1 MKTDGKNKLV
11 YKADGRGN
19 TIPDFSRVGYY
30 HGEKTIPH
38 IETVIKVSPG
48 VDDQANIQ
56 QAINLV
62 STKTMN
68 SAGFRGAVE
77 LLPGTYRI
85 PGILKIDS
93 SGVVLRGSGSST
105 VLIATGT
112 VQRSL
117 VLVGGKGNPIEIKGT
132 RKKVTNV
139 FMPTGSFTIELN
151 DTKNLSVGDEVI
163 LQMQANDQWIRALH
177 MDSIVE
183 RPGTQ
188 QWKAAGYRF
197 QFQRK
202 IMAIDGVTITMDNP

>member
-1 MKTDGKNKLV
+1 MKNGSLAFVCILICQGLMAQDKWTSSLVKIDGGNRLT
-11 YKADGRGN
+11 YKADERGN

-30 HGEKTIPH
+30 HGEKTIPY
-38 IETVIKVSPG
+38 IKTVIKVSPG
-48 VDDQANIQ
+48 VDDQTNIQ
-56 QAINLV
+56 QAINLI
-62 STKTMN
+62 STKTIN
-68 SAGFRGAVE
+68 SEGFRGAVE

-85 PGILKIDS
+85 PGTLKIDS

-151 DTKNLSVGDEVI
+151 DTKTFLLAMKSFCKCKPMING
-163 LQMQANDQWIRALH
+163 
-177 MDSIVE
+177 
-183 RPGTQ
+183 
-188 QWKAAGYRF
+188 
-197 QFQRK
+197 
-202 IMAIDGVTITMDNP
+202 

>member
-1 MKTDGKNKLV
+1 MKNGSLVFVCILICHVLMAQDQWSSSLVKTDGKNKLV

-117 VLVGGKGNPIEIKGT
+117 VLVGGKGT
-132 RKKVTNV
+132 F
-139 FMPTGSFTIELN
+139 FMASTLSRSIFTPSFL
-151 DTKNLSVGDEVI
+151 
-163 LQMQANDQWIRALH
+163 
-177 MDSIVE
+177 
-183 RPGTQ
+183 
-188 QWKAAGYRF
+188 
-197 QFQRK
+197 
-202 IMAIDGVTITMDNP
+202 IM